1 MKEDIWMIRSSA
13 ELNKEEGKKINN
25 RNVSNNSGNA

>member
-1 MKEDIWMIRSSA
+1 MKEDIRMIRSSA
-13 ELNKEEGKKINN
+13 ELNKEEGKQINK